1 MNTQTLEYII
11 AIAEEKSISR
21 AADRLLVSQP
31 AISRQLKRVEER
43 LGTKLFLRER
53 GEMILTD
60 AGKIYV
66 NGARSVQSIYE
77 HALEEIRKLEQSGK
91 RQITFIYNNALLPD
105 FSVDI
110 LSEFR
115 KLHPNTRISTIDGNA
130 SIAKDYLSNGMADL
144 AVIATREASHTMLE
158 FMPLRDEELM
168 LALPASHPAVS
179 SFEKHGVDLP
189 LLRDEPFILNQ
200 QNSYFRSLE
209 REILSHCSFTPDVLC
224 EIRDLNASSNMVA
237 NGKGIAFLPRS
248 VYDHAEGCHLFSLP
262 EPMIFHVVIA
272 YSKGIILTGPIRDL
286 IMLLLKNAPQ

>member
-144 AVIATREASHTMLE
+144 AVIATRQATRCSSSCLSEMKNSCLPCP
-158 FMPLRDEELM
+158 PLTPQSPHLRNMGLIS
-168 LALPASHPAVS
+168 PC
-179 SFEKHGVDLP
+179 FEMSP
-189 LLRDEPFILNQ
+189 L
-200 QNSYFRSLE
+200 S
-209 REILSHCSFTPDVLC
+209 
-224 EIRDLNASSNMVA
+224 
-237 NGKGIAFLPRS
+237 
-248 VYDHAEGCHLFSLP
+248 
-262 EPMIFHVVIA
+262 
-272 YSKGIILTGPIRDL
+272 
-286 IMLLLKNAPQ
+286 

>member
-1 MNTQTLEYII
+1 MNIQTLEYII

-66 NGARSVQSIYE
+66 NGARSVQSVYE

-91 RQITFIYNNALLPD
+91 RRITFIYNNALLPD
-105 FSVDI
+105 FSVHI

-115 KLHPNTRISTIDGNA
+115 RLHPDIRISTIDGNA
-130 SIAKDYLSNGMADL
+130 SVAKDYLSNGIADL
-144 AVIATREASHTMLE
+144 ALIATREASHSMLE

-168 LALPASHPAVS
+168 LALPCSHPAIP
-179 SFEKHGVDLP
+179 SFEKNGVDLT
-189 LLRDEPFILNQ
+189 LLQDEPFILNQ

-209 REILSHCSFTPDVLC
+209 SEILSRCPFTPDILC

-237 NGKGIAFLPRS
+237 NEKGIAFLPRS
-248 VYDHAEGCHLFSLP
+248 VYADADGCRLFSLP
-262 EPMIFHVVIA
+262 EPVIFHVVIA
-272 YSKGIILTGPIRDL
+272 YAKGIVLTGPIRDL

>member
-105 FSVDI
+105 FSVSI
-110 LSEFR
+110 
-115 KLHPNTRISTIDGNA
+115 RIQESA
-130 SIAKDYLSNGMADL
+130 QSMAMPRSQR
-144 AVIATREASHTMLE
+144 ITSQMEWQISPSSRRGRQATRCSSSCPSEMKNSCLPCP
-158 FMPLRDEELM
+158 PLTPQSPHLRNMGLIS
-168 LALPASHPAVS
+168 PC
-179 SFEKHGVDLP
+179 FEMSP
-189 LLRDEPFILNQ
+189 L
-200 QNSYFRSLE
+200 S
-209 REILSHCSFTPDVLC
+209 
-224 EIRDLNASSNMVA
+224 
-237 NGKGIAFLPRS
+237 
-248 VYDHAEGCHLFSLP
+248 
-262 EPMIFHVVIA
+262 
-272 YSKGIILTGPIRDL
+272 
-286 IMLLLKNAPQ
+286 

>member
-1 MNTQTLEYII
+1 MNTQTLDYII

-31 AISRQLKRVEER
+31 AVSRQLKRVEDR

-53 GEMILTD
+53 NEMILTD

-105 FSVDI
+105 FSSDI
-110 LSEFR
+110 LSDFR

-130 SIAKDYLSNGMADL
+130 SIAKDYLSNGMADI
-144 AVIATREASHTMLE
+144 AVIATREASHSMLE

-168 LALPASHPAVS
+168 LALPDSHPCIPF
-179 SFEKHGVDLP
+179 FEKNGVDLS
-189 LLRDEPFILNQ
+189 LLENEPFILNQ

-209 REILSHCSFTPDVLC
+209 REVLSQCAYTPDVLC
-224 EIRDLNASSNMVA
+224 EIRDLNASCNMVA
-237 NGKGIAFLPRS
+237 NQKGIAFLPRS
-248 VYDHAEGCHLFSLP
+248 VYRHAEGCRLFSLP
-262 EPMIFHVVIA
+262 APMIFHVVIA
-272 YSKGIILTGPIRDL
+272 YQKGIILTGPIRDL